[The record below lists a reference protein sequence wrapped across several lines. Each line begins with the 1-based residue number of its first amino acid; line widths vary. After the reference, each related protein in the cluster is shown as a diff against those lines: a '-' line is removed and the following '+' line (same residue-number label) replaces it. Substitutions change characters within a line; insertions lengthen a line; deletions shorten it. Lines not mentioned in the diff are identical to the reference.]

1 MHNKILEDS
10 EQWRSS
16 GLENRT
22 VAAMWR
28 QFDSVIFLQ
37 IYASVAEMVNAAVCK
52 TVPFGDIGSSP
63 IWRTNSD
70 ASKV

>member
-1 MHNKILEDS
+1 MIPQDDFLVRASKAVLSCYKILEDS

-37 IYASVAEMVNAAVCK
+37 IM
-52 TVPFGDIGSSP
+52 
-63 IWRTNSD
+63 WH
-70 ASKV
+70 